1 MANEHHRSVAEIL
14 ENYSS
19 VELTHWMVFF
29 YLQDKELENQ
39 KEFHRTGIKTLNP
52 RNKDEEMANIMRVL
66 GIDENQSRRFE

>member
-29 YLQDKELENQ
+29 YLQDKELEDQ
-39 KEFHRTGIKTLNP
+39 REFHRTGIKTLSP
-52 RNKDEEMANIMRVL
+52 RNPNEEMANVMRVL
-66 GIDENQSRRFE
+66 GIDENQSGRVE